1 MKIAMAGKGG
11 VGKTTISAS
20 LARYLATKGERVFAI
35 DADPN
40 ANLGL
45 SLGLSREEA
54 GKIVPISEMKDL
66 IAERTGVEP
75 GSAGAYF
82 KVNPRVDDL
91 PDRFKIEHEGVMF
104 LQVGD
109 IKEPSAGC
117 YCPEN
122 ALLKSLLMNLVLQ
135 RDETVVLDMEAGF
148 EHLTRGT
155 AQAFDA
161 MIIVVEPSLQSVV
174 TAARIQALANRI
186 GIPNVFY
193 VGNMV
198 RDAEDRVFIEQELE
212 GSIVV
217 GYVSYSDDIRTAVRQ
232 GRSPFDV
239 SPQLV
244 ADVAAIW
251 DGVSTRLA
259 SSLPMRDSTRGE
271 RTP

>member
-1 MKIAMAGKGG
+1 MKIAFAGKGG

-20 LARYLATKGERVFAI
+20 LARYLAEKGERVFAI

-40 ANLGL
+40 ANLAL
-45 SLGLSREEA
+45 SLGLSREQAEA
-54 GKIVPISEMKDL
+54 IVPISEMREL

-75 GSAGAYF
+75 GAVGAYF
-82 KVNPRVDDL
+82 KVNPKVDDL
-91 PDRFKIEHEGVMF
+91 PDRFKLEHEGVMF
-104 LQVGD
+104 LQVGA

-155 AQAFDA
+155 SQAFDA

-174 TAARIQALANRI
+174 TATRIRALADKI
-186 GIPNVFY
+186 GIRNVFY

-198 RDAEDRVFIEQELE
+198 RNAEDRAFTEKELA
-212 GSIVV
+212 GSTVV
-217 GYVSYSDDIRTAVRQ
+217 GYVGYSDEIRTAVRE
-232 GRSPFDV
+232 GRAPWDV
-239 SPQLV
+239 SEELRE
-244 ADVAAIW
+244 DAAGIW
-251 DGVSTRLA
+251 DDVVGRVGRV
-259 SSLPMRDSTRGE
+259 
-271 RTP
+271 

>member
-1 MKIAMAGKGG
+1 MKIALAGKGG

-20 LARYLATKGERVFAI
+20 LARYLGAKGERVFAI

-45 SLGLSREEA
+45 SIGLSREEA
-54 GKIVPISEMKDL
+54 ARIVPISEMREL

-75 GSAGAYF
+75 GSVGAYF
-82 KVNPRVDDL
+82 TVNPRVDDL
-91 PDRFKIEHEGVMF
+91 PDRFKLEHEGVMF
-104 LQVGD
+104 LQVGA

-135 RDETVVLDMEAGF
+135 RDETVILDMEAGF

-161 MIIVVEPSLQSVV
+161 MLIVVEPSLQSVV
-174 TAARIQALANRI
+174 TATRIHALADKLGLR
-186 GIPNVFY
+186 NVFY

-198 RDAEDRVFIEQELE
+198 RDTADREFIAHELE
-212 GSIVV
+212 GSTVA
-217 GYVSYSDDIRTAVRQ
+217 GYVSFSDEVRTALRQ
-232 GRSPFDV
+232 GSAPFDA
-239 SPQLV
+239 SPALATEIAV
-244 ADVAAIW
+244 IW
-251 DGVSTRLA
+251 DEVVRRVDGTEVA
-259 SSLPMRDSTRGE
+259 
-271 RTP
+271 

>member
-1 MKIAMAGKGG
+1 MKIALAGKGG

-20 LARYLATKGERVFAI
+20 LARYLADGGERVFAI

-40 ANLGL
+40 ANLAL
-45 SLGLSREEA
+45 SLGMSREQ
-54 GKIVPISEMKDL
+54 GGQVVPISEMREL

-75 GSAGAYF
+75 GSVGAYF

-91 PDRFKIEHEGVMF
+91 PDRFKLEHQGVMF
-104 LQVGD
+104 LQVGA

-122 ALLKSLLMNLVLQ
+122 ALLKSLLMNLVLL

-155 AQAFDA
+155 SQAFDA

-174 TAARIQALANRI
+174 TATRIDALAQKI
-186 GIPNVFY
+186 GIRNVFY

-198 RDAEDRVFIEQELE
+198 RDAEDRAFIANELE
-212 GSIVV
+212 GSTVV
-217 GYVSYSDDIRTAVRQ
+217 GYVSYSDDIRTAVRE
-232 GRSPFDV
+232 GRSPYDV
-239 SPQLV
+239 SPRLV
-244 ADVAAIW
+244 AEIAAIW
-251 DGVSTRLA
+251 DGVLRQVGDGPEA
-259 SSLPMRDSTRGE
+259 
-271 RTP
+271 

>member
-1 MKIAMAGKGG
+1 MKIALAGKGG

-20 LARYLATKGERVFAI
+20 LARLLGEKGERVFAI

-40 ANLGL
+40 ANLAL
-45 SLGLSREEA
+45 SLGLSRAEA
-54 GKIVPISEMKDL
+54 EKIVPISEMRDL

-75 GSAGAYF
+75 GSVGAYF
-82 KVNPRVDDL
+82 KVNPDVDDL
-91 PDRFKIEHEGVMF
+91 PDRFKLEYQGVMF
-104 LQVGD
+104 LQVGA

-135 RDETVVLDMEAGF
+135 RDETVILDMEAGF

-161 MIIVVEPSLQSVV
+161 MLIVVEPSLQSVL
-174 TAARIQALANRI
+174 TASRIQALAERI
-186 GIPNVFY
+186 GIRNVFY

-198 RDAEDRVFIEQELE
+198 RDAEDRAFIEGELE
-212 GSIVV
+212 GSTVI
-217 GYVSYSDDIRTAVRQ
+217 GYVAYSDEIHAAVRH
-232 GRSPFDV
+232 GRAPYDV
-239 SPQLV
+239 SPELA

-251 DGVSTRLA
+251 DDVVRHVGGAPGL
-259 SSLPMRDSTRGE
+259 
-271 RTP
+271 